1 MTEGEMVSCF
11 RRESGV
17 FAKPSPSTVFED
29 GLDEIV
35 RLDLTSIIN
44 LGIHWPSH
52 VGDDN
57 DVFRMAL

>member
-29 GLDEIV
+29 WLDEIL
-35 RLDLTSIIN
+35 RLDLTFVIN
-44 LGIHWPSH
+44 LDIHLPPH

-57 DVFRMAL
+57 DAFRMAL